1 MTYTSDLSNG
11 MDRYCLFMSQTKV
24 VRLSPGAY
32 VLCVGIVQYF
42 NDVLHWCMCPFGAEG
57 KKRTVY
63 LS

>member
-1 MTYTSDLSNG
+1 
-11 MDRYCLFMSQTKV
+11 MSQTKV

-42 NDVLHWCMCPFGAEG
+42 NDVLHWCIMCPFGAEG

-63 LS
+63 DQQKIFPTASTAVL

>member
-1 MTYTSDLSNG
+1 
-11 MDRYCLFMSQTKV
+11 MSQTKV

-42 NDVLHWCMCPFGAEG
+42 NDVLHWCIMCPFGAEG